1 MTSPYQGLG
10 ALVTGASSGIG
21 AAVARLLA
29 ADGARLALTARRA
42 DRLLALVGECRALGS
57 PAVQAIPDDLAD
69 RGAPARIAATAG
81 AALGAVDVLV
91 NNAGFAVPGLSER
104 APTERV
110 TTMIEVNVTA
120 HVALTRLLLPGML
133 ERGTG
138 YVLTVAS
145 MAGIL
150 PAPYQAGYAGTKAF
164 LLNWSESL
172 REEVR
177 ARGVRVT
184 ALCPGITDTEFF
196 EAAGYKGSNKFT
208 NSKMPAARVARAGL
222 RALAKGRP
230 RVVPGAINKTLA
242 FVGMRLS
249 PRWVVQAVA
258 RKLMARRPPP
268 SRSPAK
274 E

>member
-21 AAVARLLA
+21 AAIARRLA

-42 DRLLALVGECRALGS
+42 DRLLALVAECRALGS

-69 RGAPARIAATAG
+69 RGAPARIAAKATE
-81 AALGAVDVLV
+81 ALGAVDVLV

-104 APTERV
+104 ASIERV

-133 ERGTG
+133 ERGKG

-208 NSKMPAARVARAGL
+208 NSKMPADRVARAGL
-222 RALAKGRP
+222 RALEKDRP
-230 RVVPGAINKTLA
+230 RVVPGAVNKMLA

-249 PRWVVQAVA
+249 PRWLVQAVA

-268 SRSPAK
+268 SRAP
-274 E
+274 